1 MWDNI
6 PQYTSSVKCFLKTVT
21 NPVETLL
28 WRPFFA
34 THPPVTSRSSLVLNS
49 SLHLLRPAVR
59 LMLRHGVT
67 YTAFSQ
73 ALKRVFLQAAR
84 EELQAQGMPQT
95 DSAISVLSGVHRR
108 DVRNLT
114 RLADPDAAPASF
126 AGLASQVVARWM
138 SDDAY
143 LDADLAP
150 RSIARSGDAPS
161 FDALVQAVS
170 QDVRP
175 RSVLDDLQRLGL
187 VQDSAGQITLLTQG
201 FVPKLGFAEMA
212 AQLQNNV
219 QDHLS
224 AACQNLDSG
233 AEFLEQA
240 VFVDELTAES
250 ALHLHKASAQAWKV
264 AFQSVMRQA
273 QKRFDADAKSAPAGQ
288 RTHRARMGMYYFST
302 QEKPS
307 HETPD

>member
-1 MWDNI
+1 M
-6 PQYTSSVKCFLKTVT
+6 
-21 NPVETLL
+21 
-28 WRPFFA
+28 
-34 THPPVTSRSSLVLNS
+34 TSRSNLVLDS

-73 ALKRVFLQAAR
+73 ALKRVFLQAAQ
-84 EELQAQGMPQT
+84 EELQAKAMPQT

-114 RLADPDAAPASF
+114 RLATPEDATESF
-126 AGLASQVVARWM
+126 AGLAAQVVARWL
-138 SDDAY
+138 SDDDY

-150 RSIARSGDAPS
+150 RTLARSGDAPS
-161 FDALVQAVS
+161 FDALVHAVS
-170 QDVRP
+170 QDVHP
-175 RSVLDDLQRLGL
+175 RAVLDDLQRLGL
-187 VQDSAGQITLLTQG
+187 VADNDGQITLLTQG
-201 FVPKLGFAEMA
+201 FVPKRGFAEMA
-212 AQLQNNV
+212 QQLQNNV

-233 AEFLEQA
+233 TEFLEQA
-240 VFVDELTAES
+240 VFVDEITAES

-264 AFQSVMRQA
+264 AFQSMMRQA
-273 QKRFDADAKSAPAGQ
+273 QKRFDHDAKTAPPAQ

-302 QEKPS
+302 QEKTG
-307 HETPD
+307 HEPPD

>member
-1 MWDNI
+1 
-6 PQYTSSVKCFLKTVT
+6 VT
-21 NPVETLL
+21 
-28 WRPFFA
+28 A
-34 THPPVTSRSSLVLNS
+34 RSNLVLNS
-49 SLHLLRPAVR
+49 TLHLLRPAVR

-73 ALKRVFLQAAR
+73 ALKRVFLQAAQ
-84 EELQAQGMPQT
+84 EELRAKGMPQT

-114 RLADPDAAPASF
+114 RLASPDDAPEAF
-126 AGLASQVVARWM
+126 AGLASQVVARWL

-143 LDADLAP
+143 LDTTQDADLVP
-150 RSIARSGDAPS
+150 RTIARSGDAPS

-175 RSVLDDLQRLGL
+175 RAVLDDLQRLGL
-187 VQDSAGQITLLTQG
+187 VQEVDGQITLLTQG
-201 FVPKLGFAEMA
+201 FVPKLGFPEMA

-233 AEFLEQA
+233 GEFLEQA
-240 VFVDELTAES
+240 VFVDEITAES
-250 ALHLHKASAQAWKV
+250 ALHLHKVSAQAWKV

-273 QKRFDADAKSAPAGQ
+273 QKRFDADAKSAPPEA

-302 QEKPS
+302 QDTYPGNPD
-307 HETPD
+307 HEPPV

>member
-1 MWDNI
+1 M
-6 PQYTSSVKCFLKTVT
+6 
-21 NPVETLL
+21 
-28 WRPFFA
+28 
-34 THPPVTSRSSLVLNS
+34 TSRSTLVLNS
-49 SLHLLRPAVR
+49 TLHLLRPAVR

-67 YTAFSQ
+67 YSAFSQ
-73 ALKRVFLQAAR
+73 ALKRVFLQGAQ
-84 EELQAQGMPQT
+84 EELTAKGMPQT

-114 RLADPDAAPASF
+114 RLATPDDAPESF
-126 AGLASQVVARWM
+126 AGLASQVVARWLC
-138 SDDAY
+138 DDDY

-150 RSIARSGDAPS
+150 RPIPRSGDAPS
-161 FDALVQAVS
+161 FDALVHAVS

-175 RSVLDDLQRLGL
+175 RAVLDDLQRLGL
-187 VQDSAGQITLLTQG
+187 VEDNDGQVRLLTQG

-212 AQLQNNV
+212 EQLQNNV

-233 AEFLEQA
+233 GEFLEQA
-240 VFVDELTAES
+240 VFVDEITAES

-273 QKRFDADAKSAPAGQ
+273 QKRFDHDAKSAPPEQ

-302 QEKPS
+302 QDKTG
-307 HETPD
+307 HETRE

>member
-1 MWDNI
+1 M
-6 PQYTSSVKCFLKTVT
+6 
-21 NPVETLL
+21 
-28 WRPFFA
+28 
-34 THPPVTSRSSLVLNS
+34 TSRSNLVLNS
-49 SLHLLRPAVR
+49 TLHLLRPAVR

-73 ALKRVFLQAAR
+73 ALKRVFLQAAK
-84 EELQAQGMPQT
+84 EELQAKAMPQT

-114 RLADPDAAPASF
+114 RLAAPDDTPASF
-126 AGLASQVVARWM
+126 AGLASQVVARWL

-143 LDADLAP
+143 LDTTPDADLVP
-150 RSIARSGDAPS
+150 RTIARSGDAPS

-175 RSVLDDLQRLGL
+175 RAVLDDLMRLGL
-187 VQDSAGQITLLTQG
+187 VADNDGQVTLLTQG
-201 FVPKLGFAEMA
+201 FVPKRGFAEMA
-212 AQLQNNV
+212 EQLQNNV
-219 QDHLS
+219 QDHLG

-233 AEFLEQA
+233 GEFLEQA
-240 VFVDELTAES
+240 VFVDEITAES

-273 QKRFDADAKSAPAGQ
+273 QKRFDADAKSAPPEA

-302 QEKPS
+302 QEKTG

>member
-1 MWDNI
+1 
-6 PQYTSSVKCFLKTVT
+6 VT
-21 NPVETLL
+21 
-28 WRPFFA
+28 A
-34 THPPVTSRSSLVLNS
+34 RSNLVLNS
-49 SLHLLRPAVR
+49 TLHLLRPAVR

-73 ALKRVFLQAAR
+73 ALKRVFLQAAQ
-84 EELQAQGMPQT
+84 EELRAKGMPQT

-114 RLADPDAAPASF
+114 RLSAPDDAPESF
-126 AGLASQVVARWM
+126 AGLASQVVARWL

-143 LDADLAP
+143 LDTTPDADLVP
-150 RSIARSGDAPS
+150 RTIARSGDAPS

-175 RSVLDDLQRLGL
+175 RAVLDDLLRLGL
-187 VQDSAGQITLLTQG
+187 VEELDGQITLLTQG

-212 AQLQNNV
+212 EQLQNNV

-233 AEFLEQA
+233 GEFLEQA
-240 VFVDELTAES
+240 VFVDEITAES

-273 QKRFDADAKSAPAGQ
+273 QKRFDADAKSAPPEA

-302 QEKPS
+302 QDTYPGNPD
-307 HETPD
+307 HEPPV

>member
-1 MWDNI
+1 M
-6 PQYTSSVKCFLKTVT
+6 
-21 NPVETLL
+21 
-28 WRPFFA
+28 
-34 THPPVTSRSSLVLNS
+34 TSRSNLVLDS
-49 SLHLLRPAVR
+49 TLHLLRPAVR

-73 ALKRVFLQAAR
+73 ALKRVFLQAAQ
-84 EELQAQGMPQT
+84 EELQAKGMPQT

-114 RLADPDAAPASF
+114 RLANPDDAPESF
-126 AGLASQVVARWM
+126 AGLASQVVARWL
-138 SDDAY
+138 SDDGY

-150 RSIARSGDAPS
+150 RALARAGDAPS

-170 QDVRP
+170 HDVRP
-175 RSVLDDLQRLGL
+175 RAVLDELQRLGL
-187 VQDSAGQITLLTQG
+187 AQDVDGQITLLTQG
-201 FVPKLGFAEMA
+201 FVPKLGFSEMA

-219 QDHLS
+219 ADHLS
-224 AACQNLDSG
+224 AACENLDSG
-233 AEFLEQA
+233 GEFLEQA
-240 VFVDELTAES
+240 VFVDEITAES

-273 QKRFDADAKSAPAGQ
+273 QKRFDADAKSVLPEQ

-302 QEKPS
+302 QEAPG
-307 HETPD
+307 HETRHARPHERP

>member
-1 MWDNI
+1 
-6 PQYTSSVKCFLKTVT
+6 L
-21 NPVETLL
+21 
-28 WRPFFA
+28 
-34 THPPVTSRSSLVLNS
+34 TSRSSLVLNS
-49 SLHLLRPAVR
+49 TLHLLRPAVR
-59 LMLRHGVT
+59 LMLRHGAT

-73 ALKRVFLQAAR
+73 ALKRVFLQAAQ
-84 EELQAQGMPQT
+84 EELQARGMPQT

-114 RLADPDAAPASF
+114 RLAMPDDVPESF
-126 AGLASQVVARWM
+126 AGLASQVVARWL

-143 LDADLAP
+143 LDTTLGADLAP
-150 RSIARSGDAPS
+150 RAIPRTGDAPS
-161 FDALVQAVS
+161 FDALVHAVS
-170 QDVRP
+170 RDVRP
-175 RSVLDDLQRLGL
+175 RSVLDELQRLGL
-187 VQDSAGQITLLTQG
+187 VEDSGGQVTLLTQG
-201 FVPKLGFAEMA
+201 FVPKSGFAEMA

-224 AACQNLDSG
+224 AACQNLDSAG
-233 AEFLEQA
+233 EFLEQA
-240 VFVDELTAES
+240 VFVDEITAES

-273 QKRFDADAKSAPAGQ
+273 QIRFDHDAKTALPEE

-302 QEKPS
+302 QDTQPVHPPKETG

>member
-1 MWDNI
+1 M
-6 PQYTSSVKCFLKTVT
+6 
-21 NPVETLL
+21 
-28 WRPFFA
+28 
-34 THPPVTSRSSLVLNS
+34 TSRSNLVLNS
-49 SLHLLRPAVR
+49 TLHLLRPAVR

-73 ALKRVFLQAAR
+73 ALKRVFLQAAQ
-84 EELQAQGMPQT
+84 EELQAQAMPQT

-114 RLADPDAAPASF
+114 RLATPDNAPESF
-126 AGLASQVVARWM
+126 AGLASQVVARWL
-138 SDDAY
+138 SDDDY
-143 LDADLAP
+143 LDADPDGNMAP
-150 RSIARSGDAPS
+150 RPIARSGDAPS
-161 FDALVQAVS
+161 FDALVHAVS

-175 RSVLDDLQRLGL
+175 RAVLDDLQRLGL
-187 VQDSAGQITLLTQG
+187 VEDNEGQVTLLTQG
-201 FVPKLGFAEMA
+201 FVPQRGFAEMA
-212 AQLQNNV
+212 QQLQNNL

-233 AEFLEQA
+233 GEFLEQA
-240 VFVDELTAES
+240 VFVDEITEES

-273 QKRFDADAKSAPAGQ
+273 RKRFDADAKSAPPAL

-302 QEKPS
+302 LDTPG
-307 HETPD
+307 HEPPA

>member
-1 MWDNI
+1 M
-6 PQYTSSVKCFLKTVT
+6 
-21 NPVETLL
+21 
-28 WRPFFA
+28 
-34 THPPVTSRSSLVLNS
+34 TSRSNLVLNS
-49 SLHLLRPAVR
+49 TLHLLRPAVR

-73 ALKRVFLQAAR
+73 ALKRVFLQAAQ
-84 EELQAQGMPQT
+84 EELQAKGMPQT

-114 RLADPDAAPASF
+114 RLATPDDAPESF
-126 AGLASQVVARWM
+126 AGLASQVVARWL

-150 RSIARSGDAPS
+150 RTIARSGDAPS
-161 FDALVQAVS
+161 FDALVHAVS

-175 RSVLDDLQRLGL
+175 RAVLDDLQRLGL
-187 VQDSAGQITLLTQG
+187 VEEVDGQVTLLTHG
-201 FVPKLGFAEMA
+201 FAPKRGFAEMA
-212 AQLQNNV
+212 QQLQNNV
-219 QDHLS
+219 QDHLG

-233 AEFLEQA
+233 GEFLEQA
-240 VFVDELTAES
+240 VFVDEITAES

-264 AFQSVMRQA
+264 AFQGVMRQA
-273 QKRFDADAKSAPAGQ
+273 QKRFDHDAKSALPEQ

-302 QEKPS
+302 QEKTG
-307 HETPD
+307 HEPPA

>member
-1 MWDNI
+1 
-6 PQYTSSVKCFLKTVT
+6 VT
-21 NPVETLL
+21 
-28 WRPFFA
+28 A
-34 THPPVTSRSSLVLNS
+34 RSNLVLNS
-49 SLHLLRPAVR
+49 TLHLLRPAVR

-73 ALKRVFLQAAR
+73 ALKRVFLQAAQ
-84 EELQAQGMPQT
+84 EELRAKGMPQT

-114 RLADPDAAPASF
+114 RLATPDDAPESF
-126 AGLASQVVARWM
+126 AGLASQVVARWL

-143 LDADLAP
+143 LDTTPDADLVP
-150 RSIARSGDAPS
+150 RTIARSGDAPS

-175 RSVLDDLQRLGL
+175 RAVLDDLLRLGL
-187 VQDSAGQITLLTQG
+187 VEELDGQITLLTQG

-212 AQLQNNV
+212 EQLQNNV

-233 AEFLEQA
+233 GEFLEQA
-240 VFVDELTAES
+240 VFVDEITAES

-273 QKRFDADAKSAPAGQ
+273 QKRFDADAKSAPPEA

-302 QEKPS
+302 QDTYPGNPD
-307 HETPD
+307 HEPPV

>member
-1 MWDNI
+1 
-6 PQYTSSVKCFLKTVT
+6 VT
-21 NPVETLL
+21 
-28 WRPFFA
+28 A
-34 THPPVTSRSSLVLNS
+34 RSNLVLNS
-49 SLHLLRPAVR
+49 TLHLLRPAVR

-73 ALKRVFLQAAR
+73 ALKRVFLQAAQ
-84 EELQAQGMPQT
+84 EELQAKGMPQT

-114 RLADPDAAPASF
+114 RLAAPDDAPESF
-126 AGLASQVVARWM
+126 AGLASQVVARWL

-143 LDADLAP
+143 LNAEPNAELGAGPDAALTP
-150 RSIARSGDAPS
+150 RTLPRSGDAPS

-175 RSVLDDLQRLGL
+175 RAVLDDLQRLGL
-187 VQDSAGQITLLTQG
+187 VQEVDGQITLLTQG
-201 FVPKLGFAEMA
+201 FVPKLGFPEMA

-233 AEFLEQA
+233 GEFLEQA
-240 VFVDELTAES
+240 VFVDEITAES

-273 QKRFDADAKSAPAGQ
+273 QKRFDADAKSAPPEA

-302 QEKPS
+302 QDTYPGNPD
-307 HETPD
+307 HEPPV